1 MPPKVVVLRPIATH
15 TIKLSVSRDV
25 WSVLK
30 TAAGGASV
38 YVVSVVVNV
47 GFVVPVVQA
56 RVKVGVV
63 T

>member
-1 MPPKVVVLRPIATH
+1 
-15 TIKLSVSRDV
+15 VSRDV

-30 TAAGGASV
+30 TVAGGSSV

-56 RVKVGVV
+56 RTKAGVV